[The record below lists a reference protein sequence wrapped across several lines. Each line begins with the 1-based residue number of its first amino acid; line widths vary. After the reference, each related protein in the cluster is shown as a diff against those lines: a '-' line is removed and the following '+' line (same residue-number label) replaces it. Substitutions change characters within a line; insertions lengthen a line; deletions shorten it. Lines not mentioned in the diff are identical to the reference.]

1 MSKVKKIIIA
11 ALIFV
16 VLAIVAMIP
25 IPYVIESP
33 GTAEEVSQFL
43 TISGAKDEDPGSLRV
58 LTVYVE
64 QATVLTYFKK
74 FLKHHEMVPAEEVF
88 GDYTPEEFD
97 ALQDFS
103 MRNARSKAVRVAF
116 EAAGKTVERHV
127 NGIFVTRVDP
137 SSDFRDKLKVGDIIE
152 TIDGKSPGNTD
163 ESFEDLKD
171 YPQNEVCILSSGDQG
186 EPIEAMK
193 NIAEK
198 KIDGIQIESGDTI
211 MIAATPSPNMEV
223 MLFQT
228 LNLLVKLGANVVTA
242 SKRLHAASHATKEEL
257 KMMLNMLMPKHFIPV
272 QGEFRNLRKHAEI
285 AAETGVVGDVEDSVL
300 KDRKL
305 LSNDGI
311 FVASYA
317 ISKKEKTLVGRPVIQ
332 TKGFVYVKK
341 SMELIKE
348 AEEKIIEYL
357 ENNPI
362 KSIREC
368 AAVKAEI
375 RSMLSSLLYDNT
387 KRKPI
392 IIINFSLI

>member
-97 ALQDFS
+97 VLQDFS

-127 NGIFVTRVDP
+127 NGIFVTRVDQ

-152 TIDGKSPGNTD
+152 TIIS
-163 ESFEDLKD
+163 
-171 YPQNEVCILSSGDQG
+171 
-186 EPIEAMK
+186 
-193 NIAEK
+193 
-198 KIDGIQIESGDTI
+198 
-211 MIAATPSPNMEV
+211 
-223 MLFQT
+223 LFW
-228 LNLLVKLGANVVTA
+228 
-242 SKRLHAASHATKEEL
+242 
-257 KMMLNMLMPKHFIPV
+257 
-272 QGEFRNLRKHAEI
+272 
-285 AAETGVVGDVEDSVL
+285 
-300 KDRKL
+300 
-305 LSNDGI
+305 
-311 FVASYA
+311 
-317 ISKKEKTLVGRPVIQ
+317 
-332 TKGFVYVKK
+332 
-341 SMELIKE
+341 
-348 AEEKIIEYL
+348 
-357 ENNPI
+357 
-362 KSIREC
+362 
-368 AAVKAEI
+368 
-375 RSMLSSLLYDNT
+375 
-387 KRKPI
+387 
-392 IIINFSLI
+392 